1 MPLLSGQHIKRACF
15 ASNYTLWCGQLMC
28 AMRIFVDWAWLSVMQ
43 QREAAAALGQVRSRG
58 TRVHASAIDAK
69 FVDSG
74 GGVRVMPWTQAAEE
88 QVLERCPP
96 VREFAVRPGRRIA
109 PGWWWSATTGGLVH
123 YGFGAM
129 RTQVMFLDHDP
140 SVVALACSPVELTW
154 AGRGGRQ
161 VRHVPH
167 LMARLRDGSAVLVDC
182 AGRDGISRR
191 LASRGQ
197 VAEAAA
203 RSVGWHY
210 RVMGAPDPVGAANIR
225 WLAGYRHPRH
235 SSLLAAEVVAGA
247 FARPR
252 PLVEGVRELGEAMT
266 AWPAVFSALWHGR
279 LSAPL
284 QAPLHERTVAV
295 AAGEGVPA

>member
-1 MPLLSGQHIKRACF
+1 MEKRETSA
-15 ASNYTLWCGQLMC
+15 
-28 AMRIFVDWAWLSVMQ
+28 V
-43 QREAAAALGQVRSRG
+43 LGQVGSRG
-58 TRVHASAIDAK
+58 AHALVSEIDAK
-69 FVDSG
+69 FVDTG
-74 GGVRVMPWTQAAEE
+74 GCIRVMSWIQAAEE
-88 QVLERCPP
+88 QVLEECPP

-129 RTQVMFLDHDP
+129 RTQVILLDHDP
-140 SVVALACSPVELTW
+140 SVVALACSPVELSW
-154 AGRGGRQ
+154 VGRGGHE

-191 LASRGQ
+191 LASRGR

-203 RSVGWHY
+203 QSVGWHY
-210 RVMGAPDPVGAANIR
+210 RVVGAPDPVVAANVR

-235 SSLLAAEVVAGA
+235 SSLLAAEAVEGA
-247 FARPR
+247 FARSR

-266 AWPAVFSALWHGR
+266 AWPAVFHALWHGQ

-284 QAPLHERTVAV
+284 RTPLHERTIAV
-295 AAGEGVPA
+295 AAGVGAPA